1 MFCLLF
7 LWQTTNILIFLAL
20 LNNVIFCHQEET
32 NWPLSEGKVLKEK
45 FDDIFGSI
53 GYVKML
59 EKIKKTRDEEVKKF
73 KLLEKDVRFFE
84 HLKKEAEVTRKEL
97 NEENAQIDIEKA
109 KVKELETKIKVCCC
123 ILRFILCIIILIL

>member
-1 MFCLLF
+1 M
-7 LWQTTNILIFLAL
+7 

-53 GYVKML
+53 GYVKIL

-73 KLLEKDVRFFE
+73 KLLEKDVRYFE
-84 HLKKEAEVTRKEL
+84 HLKKEAENTRKEL
-97 NEENAQIDIEKA
+97 NEDRALMDIEKA
-109 KVKELETKIKVCCC
+109 KVKEFESKIKVCRCSDSIFY
-123 ILRFILCIIILIL
+123 ILTWFLGR